1 MLLTELFQ
9 QYRNKRLRAGSV
21 RTLTLYE
28 YSIRSF
34 GISLGHDAT
43 TDDLTDDNLEM
54 HMWRVVNEG
63 KSKATANKDYY
74 QLVAM
79 WRFAHRNRLVDAWPH
94 VRKIPEPERV
104 PIGWL
109 PEELNKI
116 FVSIAREEGHIANA
130 PASLWWRALINV
142 LLDSGERIGAVLSLK
157 RVHLHPNH
165 ILVPAEARKG
175 KTRDKLFRLSK
186 TTIDDVRSLLSHH
199 REENIFPW
207 DRSSTYIY
215 KIYTTILERA
225 GLPSSYMHKFH
236 AIRRTVASAVAH
248 EGGDPSAALDHSSP
262 KVTRKYLDPRI
273 VGQVQ
278 TADLVSKWRQEG
290 QKEEEEAVT
299 DDAASS

>member
-1 MLLTELFQ
+1 MLLTELFE
-9 QYRNKRLRAGSV
+9 QYRNKRLRAGSA

-28 YSIRSF
+28 YSIKSF
-34 GISLGHDAT
+34 GISLGRDAT
-43 TDDLTDDNLEM
+43 VEDFTDDNLET

-63 KSKATANKDYY
+63 KSRATANKDYY

-79 WRFAHRNRLVDAWPH
+79 WRFAHRNRLIDAWPN

-104 PIGWL
+104 PVGWL

-116 FVSIAREEGHIANA
+116 FSSIAREEGHVAYV

-142 LLDSGERIGAVLSLK
+142 LLDSGERIGAVLFLK
-157 RVHLHPNH
+157 RIHLHPNH

-186 TTIDDVRSLLSHH
+186 TTIDDVRVLLSHH

-207 DRSSTYIY
+207 DRSPTYIY
-215 KIYTTILERA
+215 KVYTNILERA

-278 TADLVSKWRQEG
+278 TADLVSQWRTTAKEEQ
-290 QKEEEEAVT
+290 QKET
-299 DDAASS
+299 TGDAASS